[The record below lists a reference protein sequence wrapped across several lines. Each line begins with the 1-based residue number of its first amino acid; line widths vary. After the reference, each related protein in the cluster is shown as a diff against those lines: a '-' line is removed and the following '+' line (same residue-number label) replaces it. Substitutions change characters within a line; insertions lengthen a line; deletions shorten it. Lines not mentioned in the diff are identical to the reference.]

1 MYTSRLNT
9 TVSLSKL
16 LDLQLSAN
24 YRSPVVSA
32 QGQRLTQFNA
42 DFAAKYSVLKE
53 KGSLTLRV
61 SDIFNTLQFNFN
73 AYGAG
78 FESIS
83 RNKRE
88 SRIAYLGFSYR
99 FGRGT
104 AAPRP
109 KRREE
114 PADERGFE

>member
-1 MYTSRLNT
+1 MLR
-9 TVSLSKL
+9 
-16 LDLQLSAN
+16 D
-24 YRSPVVSA
+24 
-32 QGQRLTQFNA
+32 
-42 DFAAKYSVLKE
+42 

-73 AYGAG
+73 ASGTG
-78 FESIS
+78 FEALT

-99 FGRGT
+99 FGNASPT
-104 AAPRP
+104 PRP

-114 PADERGFE
+114 AADERGFE